1 LTCLIVIPGPEKS
14 TCHLIAPNK
23 YRNNHSLWN
32 RWGMVLSIALFLA
45 LLLASIQAGSA
56 AVFNVGVGGTWTSV
70 NGGGTAP
77 TCYLTS
83 NSWNSVSGTYAS
95 YGWPPVNN
103 QCGPKNCPG
112 SLNLNTQS
120 GFGFVPATVGSITDG
135 VVFKLGTFTHY
146 NHPICTN
153 DALSTIDLIITLT
166 INGVAVPFTY
176 TMNLDE
182 TTNSGVCGSNCAY
195 SPCSTP
201 CPDRV
206 WWSNLGSSTNFTSGG
221 IVYTLEVTGFS
232 TNCGTP
238 GTIIGEFV
246 TQENTNNVACIY
258 GKIVA
263 CGSIVIGDPS
273 PMTVC
278 SGGTASFSVSGPGI
292 TYQWYKVGSADV
304 AQTDGTKSS
313 GATFSGS
320 KTATLTITG
329 ATSSEAGSYYV
340 IVGAACNLNKKSAS
354 ALLTVRSAT
363 AITTHPASQTVCAGG
378 SVTFNVIATG
388 SGTLTYQWQQSKD
401 GGTTWSDMTGQ
412 TGSSLTLS
420 GVTYSMNNYRYR
432 VVVTSSVCGSV
443 NSNSATLTANDG
455 PIVNAGSD
463 QTVCSNVAT
472 VSLTGTNAGQ
482 TAPYK
487 WTTSGTG
494 TFSTTTALTTTYT
507 PSTADKALASITL
520 TLTATKTSGSCTTS
534 TDSMV
539 LYFQKNPVASAGS
552 DLTICEPATTVS
564 LTGTNT
570 GGPAAYLWTSPTG
583 GTFSAPSALTT
594 TYTPTAADK
603 TTGSVIITLTATGTT
618 PCSGTSADTMLITI
632 QKNPVASAGTDQIVC
647 ENIPVSLTGT
657 NTGGAAT
664 YLWTTSGTG
673 TFSFATALITTYT
686 PSAAEKTAGSVT
698 ITLTATG
705 TTPCSGTSVDSML
718 ITIQKNPVASAG
730 LDKSVCENVGTVSL
744 TGTNTGGPA
753 AYLWTSP
760 TGGTFS
766 APTALTTTYTPTT
779 ADKTAG
785 SVIITLTA
793 TGTTPCSGTS
803 ADSMLIT
810 IQPKPTANAGPD
822 QTICKGSTVT
832 LAGLADHYG
841 TVTWTGGAG
850 TFTPNE
856 HTLTATY
863 TPTQSEIDVGFVTL
877 TLTATALPPCPEATD
892 QMTITMHGGATAIA
906 PGPQRICSTVP
917 SLVLTGTAENFASL
931 SWTKISGPGTV
942 TQSITNPK
950 EATYSTAPDPSAI
963 YTETVVKFT
972 ATGISP
978 CTGSVDSFVTI
989 RVDQVPVAYVEVVE
1003 P

>member
-1 LTCLIVIPGPEKS
+1 MVIPGPEKS
-14 TCHLIAPNK
+14 TGHINTSNK
-23 YRNNHSLWN
+23 YRNNQSFWN
-32 RWGMVLSIALFLA
+32 RWSKVLSIALFLA

-56 AVFNVGVGGTWTSV
+56 VVFNVGVSGTWTSV

-77 TCYLTS
+77 SCYRTS
-83 NSWNSVSGTYAS
+83 TSWSGVSGTYAS
-95 YGWPPVNN
+95 YGWPPVFN
-103 QCGPKNCPG
+103 QCGQQNCPG

-120 GFGFVPATVGSITDG
+120 GFGFVPTTVGSVTNG

-153 DALSTIDLIITLT
+153 DDLSTIDLIITLT
-166 INGVAVPFTY
+166 INGVVVPFTY

-182 TTNSGVCGSNCAY
+182 TTNSGVCYSTCAY

-206 WWSNLGSSTNFTSGG
+206 WWSNLGSTTTFTSGG

-246 TQENTNNVACIY
+246 TQENNNNVACIY

-292 TYQWYKVGSADV
+292 TYQWYKVGSPDV
-304 AQTDGTKSS
+304 AQTDGTKYS

-340 IVGAACNLNKKSAS
+340 IVDAACNIHKKSTS
-354 ALLTVRSAT
+354 ALLTINPAT
-363 AITTHPASQTVCAGG
+363 TISTQPSSQTVCAD
-378 SVTFNVIATG
+378 SAVTFNVVASG
-388 SGTLTYQWQQSKD
+388 SGTLTYQWQRSTD
-401 GGTTWSDMTGQ
+401 GGTTWSDITGQ
-412 TGSSLTLS
+412 TASSLSLS
-420 GVTYSMNNYRYR
+420 DVTYSMNYYQYR
-432 VVVTSSVCGSV
+432 VVVTGSVCGSV
-443 NSNSATLTANDG
+443 NSNSATLTVNNG
-455 PIVNAGSD
+455 PIANAGSD
-463 QTVCSNVAT
+463 KTVCANAAT
-472 VSLTGTNAGQ
+472 ISLTGTNAGQ
-482 TAPYK
+482 TASYL

-494 TFSTTTALTTTYT
+494 TFSAPTALITTYT

-520 TLTATKTSGSCTTS
+520 TLTATKSSGSCRTS
-534 TDSMV
+534 RDSMV
-539 LYFQKNPVASAGS
+539 VYFQKNPVASAGI
-552 DLTICEPATTVS
+552 DQTVCESATTVS

-570 GGPAAYLWTSPTG
+570 GGPA
-583 GTFSAPSALTT
+583 
-594 TYTPTAADK
+594 
-603 TTGSVIITLTATGTT
+603 
-618 PCSGTSADTMLITI
+618 
-632 QKNPVASAGTDQIVC
+632 
-647 ENIPVSLTGT
+647 
-657 NTGGAAT
+657 T

-673 TFSFATALITTYT
+673 TFSAATALSTAYT

-705 TTPCSGTSVDSML
+705 TTPC
-718 ITIQKNPVASAG
+718 P
-730 LDKSVCENVGTVSL
+730 
-744 TGTNTGGPA
+744 
-753 AYLWTSP
+753 
-760 TGGTFS
+760 
-766 APTALTTTYTPTT
+766 
-779 ADKTAG
+779 
-785 SVIITLTA
+785 
-793 TGTTPCSGTS
+793 GTS

-822 QTICKGSTVT
+822 QTICKGSSVT
-832 LAGLADHYG
+832 LAGLADHYS
-841 TVTWTGGAG
+841 TVTWNGGAG
-850 TFTPNE
+850 TFMPNA

-863 TPTQSEIDVGFVTL
+863 TPTQAEINAASITL
-877 TLTATALPPCPEATD
+877 TLTATAFSPCPEATD
-892 QMTITMHGGATAIA
+892 QINITMHGGPMAIA
-906 PGPQRICSTVP
+906 PEPQRICSTVP
-917 SLVLTGTAENFASL
+917 SLALTGTAENFSSL
-931 SWTKISGPGTV
+931 SWTIVSGPGTV
-942 TQSITNPK
+942 MQSDTNAK
-950 EATYSTAPDPSAI
+950 EATYYTAPDASAI

-972 ATGISP
+972 ATGIWP

-989 RVDQVPVAYVEVVE
+989 RVDQKPDANIEVTIG